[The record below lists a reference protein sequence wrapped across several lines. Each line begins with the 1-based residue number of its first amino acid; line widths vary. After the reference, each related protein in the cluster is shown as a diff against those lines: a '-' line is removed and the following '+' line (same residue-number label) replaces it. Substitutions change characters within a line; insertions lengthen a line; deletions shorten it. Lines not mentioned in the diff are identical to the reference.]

1 MICVKAIRRV
11 LSVLASGLCALPVLA
26 APCAAPPADF
36 AVTAAD
42 MTRIGGLDQSRARG
56 LASALTW
63 ENAEE
68 RGIVAALFS
77 PGFAPPE
84 GLPGAYQCRTI
95 KLGGLLPLTVY
106 GWFKCTIAAEDGGY
120 AIRKTTGS
128 QNFSGRLIASGSG
141 YLYRGASNYGD
152 EAPRLYG
159 DKADENQVGCLT
171 AIAGAPHHLLLE
183 LPSPLLESVHDVIE
197 LRPAR

>member
-1 MICVKAIRRV
+1 MICVKPIRRV
-11 LSVLASGLCALPVLA
+11 LSVLGSVLCALPVLA

-42 MTRIGGLDQSRARG
+42 MARIAGLDQSRARG
-56 LASALTW
+56 LAAALAW

-68 RGIVAALFS
+68 RGLVSDLFS
-77 PGFAPPE
+77 PGFAQPE
-84 GLPGAYQCRTI
+84 GLAGAYQCRTI

-128 QNFSGRLIASGSG
+128 QNFSGRLTASGDG
-141 YLYRGASNYGD
+141 FLYRGASNYGD

-171 AIAGAPHHLLLE
+171 AINGAPHHLLLE
-183 LPSPLLESVHDVIE
+183 LPSPPLESVHDVVE